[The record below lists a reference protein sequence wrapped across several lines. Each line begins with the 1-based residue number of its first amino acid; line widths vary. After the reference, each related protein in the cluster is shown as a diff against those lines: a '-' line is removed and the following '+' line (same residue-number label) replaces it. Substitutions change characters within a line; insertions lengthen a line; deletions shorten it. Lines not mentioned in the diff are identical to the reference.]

1 MIISLNRKYVM
12 AEYIF
17 HHHYILNLKIN
28 LRIFHLHFNKKAST
42 VKQIL
47 QLHLFSLESEGWE

>member
-1 MIISLNRKYVM
+1 M

-17 HHHYILNLKIN
+17 HHHYMLNVKIN